1 MKTENGWLEIPLN
14 LLLAGDYE
22 KVTQFYEALVEQ
34 EPDNISFY
42 WYLGLGYLLMQEE
55 EQAQLTWFMVLNE
68 FSEDALEQH
77 TQDLTR
83 ILDKEGDRQ
92 EAIKNYEL
100 ALLIRGHIRE
110 LSPTDLNNLLKLIW
124 LDIKLEK
131 PTFSKFDEWNIINLL
146 NQHDVI
152 VSQETL
158 LKTMISVIN
167 FPTLEGVGFAKA
179 ALKITNN
186 SEKFALKIIESAGK
200 VGFDQGYPIYAV
212 DLTRAC
218 LEQDPENLV
227 LLKTLFWFYANAY
240 HFDEA
245 LEVAEEFSRKSVS
258 LSTQVFGS
266 FFHLYIYLLRSDW
279 IKVIQES
286 DRYLQLLRELSQRQE
301 IKVEKSFIQDSLIA
315 SAQLLIYIRDT
326 AKENR
331 YFNNLIGKLFQDNF
345 RTEYSHITPSYSN
358 SLISS
363 RPLKIGYIGHTFRN
377 HSVGWLSRWLIYYRE
392 KDQFQTSIYAMNTH
406 QTDSLRSWFQ
416 ENVDKFHVMGRDIEE
431 TVKQI
436 QADEID
442 ILVDMD
448 SLTLNI
454 TCQVMAL
461 KPAPIQVTWLGQD
474 ASGIPAIDYFIADP
488 YVLPD
493 DAESYYSEKIWR
505 LPQTYLGIDG
515 FEIGVPTLRREDL
528 AIPEDAI
535 IYMNFQG
542 ALKRYPDTIRLQ
554 FRIVK
559 AVPNS
564 YFLIKGSGDKEV
576 TQHLYQQLAAEA
588 DFPLERIRFLER
600 DKTEIEHRANLQLAD
615 VVLDTYP
622 YNGATT
628 TLEVLWSGIPLVTKV
643 GQQFAARNSYTFMVN
658 AGISEGIA
666 WTDEEYIGWGIRL
679 GTDENLRKEV
689 SWKLRQSRKTSPLWN
704 GKQFARDMENAY
716 RQMWEIYVKNHSD

>member
-14 LLLAGDYE
+14 SLLAGNYE

-55 EQAQLTWFMVLNE
+55 DQAQLTWFMVLNE

-100 ALLIRGHIRE
+100 AWLIRGHIRE

-146 NQHDVI
+146 NQHNVI

-158 LKTMISVIN
+158 LKTMISVIS

-286 DRYLQLLRELSQRQE
+286 ERYIQLLRELSQRQE

-331 YFNNLIGKLFQDNF
+331 YFNNLVGRLFQENF
-345 RTEYSHITPSYSN
+345 RAEYSHIIPSYSN

-377 HSVGWLSRWLIYYRE
+377 HSVGWLSRWLIHYRE

-515 FEIGVPTLRREDL
+515 FEIGIPTLRREDL
-528 AIPEDAI
+528 AIPKDAI

-559 AVPNS
+559 AVRNS

-576 TQHLYQQLAAEA
+576 TQHLYQQLAIEA

-628 TLEVLWSGIPLVTKV
+628 TLEVLWAGIPLVTRV

-666 WTDEEYIGWGIRL
+666 WTDEEYIEWGIRL

-689 SWKLRQSRKTSPLWN
+689 SWKLQQSRKTSPLWN

-716 RQMWEIYVKNHSD
+716 RQMWEIYVRKNQS

>member
-42 WYLGLGYLLMQEE
+42 WYLGLGYLLMKEE
-55 EQAQLTWFMVLNE
+55 DQAQLTWFMVLNE

-92 EAIKNYEL
+92 EAIKNHEL
-100 ALLIRGHIRE
+100 AWLIRGHIRE

-286 DRYLQLLRELSQRQE
+286 DRYIQLLRELSQRQE

-345 RTEYSHITPSYSN
+345 RTEYSHITPSHTN
-358 SLISS
+358 SLIPS

-377 HSVGWLSRWLIYYRE
+377 HSVGWLSRWLIHYRE

-564 YFLIKGSGDKEV
+564 YFLIKGSGDKAV

-689 SWKLRQSRKTSPLWN
+689 SWKLQQSRKTSPLWN

-716 RQMWEIYVKNHSD
+716 RQMWEIYVRENQS

>member
-42 WYLGLGYLLMQEE
+42 WYLGLGYLLMKEE
-55 EQAQLTWFMVLNE
+55 DQAQLTWFMVLNE

-92 EAIKNYEL
+92 EAIKNHEL
-100 ALLIRGHIRE
+100 AWLIRGHIRE

-286 DRYLQLLRELSQRQE
+286 DRYIQLLRELSQRQE

-377 HSVGWLSRWLIYYRE
+377 HSVGWLSRWLIHYRE

-564 YFLIKGSGDKEV
+564 YFLIKGSGDKAV

-666 WTDEEYIGWGIRL
+666 WTDEEYIEWGIRL

-716 RQMWEIYVKNHSD
+716 RQMWEIYVRENQS

>member
-1 MKTENGWLEIPLN
+1 METENGWLEIPLN
-14 LLLAGDYE
+14 SLLAGDYE

-34 EPDNISFY
+34 EPDNISSY

-55 EQAQLTWFMVLNE
+55 DQAQLTWFMVLNE
-68 FSEDALEQH
+68 FSEDVLEQH
-77 TQDLTR
+77 IQDLTK

-100 ALLIRGHIRE
+100 AWLIRGHIRE

-131 PTFSKFDEWNIINLL
+131 PTFGKFDEWSIINLL
-146 NQHDVI
+146 NQDDVI
-152 VSQETL
+152 VSQEIL

-212 DLTRAC
+212 GLTRAC

-266 FFHLYIYLLRSDW
+266 FFHLYIYLVRSDW

-286 DRYLQLLRELSQRQE
+286 ERYIQLLRELSQRQE

-331 YFNNLIGKLFQDNF
+331 YFNNLVGRLFQENF
-345 RTEYSHITPSYSN
+345 RAEYSHIIPSYSN

-377 HSVGWLSRWLIYYRE
+377 HSVGWLGRWLIHHRD
-392 KDQFQTSIYAMNTH
+392 KKQFQTFIYAMNTH

-488 YVLPD
+488 YVLP
-493 DAESYYSEKIWR
+493 AEAETYYSEKIWR
-505 LPQTYLGIDG
+505 LPNTYLGIDG

-542 ALKRYPDTIRLQ
+542 ALKRYPDTIRSQ
-554 FRIVK
+554 FCIVK

-576 TQHLYQQLAAEA
+576 TQHLYQQLATEE

-600 DKTEIEHRANLQLAD
+600 DKTEFEHRANLQLAD

-628 TLEVLWSGIPLVTKV
+628 TLEVLWAGIPLVTRV
-643 GQQFAARNSYTFMVN
+643 GQQFAARNSYTFMIN

-666 WTDEEYIGWGIRL
+666 WTEEEYIEWGIKL
-679 GTDENLRKEV
+679 GTDAELRQQI
-689 SWKLRQSRKTSPLWN
+689 SWKLKQSRKTSPLWN
-704 GKQFARDMENAY
+704 GKQFAREMENAY

>member
-100 ALLIRGHIRE
+100 AWLIRGHIRE